1 VTKKRWLRHL
11 GKEMQKVIR
20 KQMRWRLGLS
30 WRWEKVTGWQRPTGK
45 HLHSVIEMVKQK
57 RWGLYSH
64 WG

>member
-45 HLHSVIEMVKQK
+45 HLHSVIETV
-57 RWGLYSH
+57 R
-64 WG
+64 